1 MVTSDKKI
9 GSDMTLFSPSSSW
22 ASEEHHLFSDS
33 VQKFYEHE
41 MVPNVENWN
50 ERGIVDRDFWLKAGA
65 AGIMGGSVAEEYGGS
80 GGDMGF
86 DSVAL
91 YEQSRAG
98 DGSWGYGI
106 QSIVI
111 HYITAYGSPEQKANW
126 LPKLVSG
133 EKIGAL
139 AMTEPGAGSDVQ
151 SIKTSAQKDGNQ
163 YTING
168 SKIFITNGQS
178 ADLVIVTSKTDKDA
192 GAKGVS
198 LIMVDTSKVD
208 GFRRGK
214 NLKKL
219 GLKGNDTSELFFENV
234 KVPLTNL
241 IGEEEGQGF
250 YQLMKQLPWERLL
263 IGITALGAIDYAL
276 DQTVNYVQQ
285 RNAFGKRIMD
295 FQNTR
300 FKLAEVKTKAEILRS
315 FVNDCI
321 SRLKENKLDA
331 ATASMAK
338 WWGSQVQNEVM
349 DECLQLHGGYGF
361 MMEYPIAR
369 MYADA
374 RVQSIYGGTNEI
386 MKELIARSIDK

>member
-1 MVTSDKKI
+1 
-9 GSDMTLFSPSSSW
+9 MTLFSNSSTW
-22 ASEEHHLFSDS
+22 QTDEHKLFAES
-33 VQKFYEHE
+33 VRKFYYSE
-41 MVPNVENWN
+41 MAPNINEWN
-50 ERGIVDRDFWLKAGA
+50 ENGIVDRQFWLKAGNS
-65 AGIMGGSVAEEYGGS
+65 GIMGGSVVEEYGGS

-86 DSVAL
+86 DSIAL
-91 YEQSRAG
+91 YEQARAG
-98 DGSWGYGI
+98 DASWGYGI

-111 HYITAYGSPEQKANW
+111 HYLTSYGSDEQKIKW
-126 LPKLVSG
+126 IPKLVSG

-139 AMTEPGAGSDVQ
+139 AMTEPGTGSDVQ
-151 SIKTSAQKDGNQ
+151 SIRTSAEKDGNQ

-178 ADLVIVTSKTDKDA
+178 ADLIIVTAKTDKTA
-192 GAKGVS
+192 GAKGIS
-198 LIMVDTSKVD
+198 LIIVDVSEVE
-208 GFRRGK
+208 GFKRGK

-219 GLKGNDTSELFFENV
+219 GMKGNDTSELFFENV

-241 IGEEEGQGF
+241 IGDEEGQGF

-263 IGITALGAIDYAL
+263 IGITALGSIDFAL
-276 DQTVNYVQQ
+276 EETLKYVKE

-300 FKLAEVKTKAEILRS
+300 FKLAEAKTKAEILRS

-321 SRLKENKLDA
+321 AQLKKRELDA

-338 WWGSQVQNEVM
+338 WWGSQTQNEIM
-349 DECLQLHGGYGF
+349 NECLQLHGGYGF

-386 MKELIARSIDK
+386 MKELIARSIDSQ